1 MNTGIERLLLV
12 EDDPVMGG
20 SLVQRFN
27 LEGFNVN
34 WEKTGA
40 DGLAALRRFQPQV
53 IISDIRLPDISG
65 ETLINDAMVTT
76 GAQIFFITAF
86 ADIEQAVRLV
96 KAGAVDYIQK
106 PFSVDK
112 LIDRLREV
120 FEKAEVSDVNRN
132 NFAPF

>member
-34 WEKTGA
+34 WCKTGA

-53 IISDIRLPDISG
+53 IISDIRLPDVSG
-65 ETLINDAMVTT
+65 ETLINDVMTST

-86 ADIEQAVRLV
+86 ADIEQAVRLM
-96 KAGAVDYIQK
+96 KAGATDY
-106 PFSVDK
+106 
-112 LIDRLREV
+112 
-120 FEKAEVSDVNRN
+120 
-132 NFAPF
+132 